1 MKTKYACYQRELVI
15 WHQMPKSFFL
25 VFLSSI
31 VAMVVRSVGRNLLS
45 TGSFECEI
53 DYTRSDQPIPRVLT
67 SPIDAFL
74 PKRFGRVSRR
84 GVLVKAYLQQTI
96 TRLQPRPSMSVP

>member
-74 PKRFGRVSRR
+74 PKRFGRVSRAGVFGQSTICNRQSRDCSR
-84 GVLVKAYLQQTI
+84 GVCGAT
-96 TRLQPRPSMSVP
+96 